1 MTFKSFT
8 NLDELFNLLVAR
20 FEIRPPDGLTQS
32 EYEDWKLQLQARV
45 RIR

>member
-8 NLDELFNLLVAR
+8 NLDELFDLLVAR
-20 FEIRPPDGLTQS
+20 FEIKPPDGLTHL
-32 EYEDWKLQLQARV
+32 EYEDWKIKLQARV